1 MRQLI
6 GGSSGY
12 QICQADD
19 TLMSTPRIDAS
30 GGSTT
35 ATSMTTLAT
44 FSVPSDYHATQ
55 QSTILLV
62 CSFKTSNATYP
73 ARLRA
78 VNGMAYP
85 NDYGCVTQQAYGETA
100 AILVPCVGG
109 DTITI
114 QGCTKTGGT
123 MTLTYYSVYALDVHA
138 KTDESPGGI
147 SWE

>member
-19 TLMSTPRIDAS
+19 TLMSTPRIDES
-30 GGSTT
+30 GGSTA
-35 ATSMTTLAT
+35 ATSMTTIAT
-44 FSVPSDYHATQ
+44 FSVPADYHATQ
-55 QSTILLV
+55 QSTLMLV
-62 CSFKTSNATYP
+62 CSFKTSNSTYP

-78 VNGMAYP
+78 VNGMSYP
-85 NDYGCVTQQAYGETA
+85 NDTGCVTWSTDGETA

-114 QGCTKTGGT
+114 QGCIKSGGT
-123 MTLTYYSVYALDVHA
+123 MTLTYYSVYALDFHA
-138 KTDESPGGI
+138 KTDDSPGGI

>member
-19 TLMSTPRIDAS
+19 TLMSSPRIDET
-30 GGSTT
+30 GGST
-35 ATSMTTLAT
+35 AQTSMTTLAT
-44 FSVPSDYHATQ
+44 FVVPEDYHATQ
-55 QSTILLV
+55 QSTLMLL
-62 CSFKTSNATYP
+62 CSFKTSSTAYP

-85 NDYGCVTQQAYGETA
+85 NYSGCVTWSTLGQTA
-100 AILVPCVGG
+100 AIVVPCVGG

-114 QGCTKTGGT
+114 QGCTHSGGT
-123 MTLTYYSVYALDVHA
+123 MTLSYYSVYALDVHA

-147 SWE
+147 SWA

>member
-19 TLMSTPRIDAS
+19 TLISSPRVDDV

-35 ATSMTTLAT
+35 ATSMATIAT
-44 FSVPSDYHATQ
+44 FDVPSDYHATQ
-55 QSTILLV
+55 QSTLMLV
-62 CSFKTSNATYP
+62 CSFKTSSAAYP

-78 VNGMAYP
+78 VNGMTYP
-85 NDYGCVTQQAYGETA
+85 SDSGCVTWSTSGETV
-100 AILVPCVGG
+100 AIVVPCVGG

-114 QGCTKTGGT
+114 QGCTNSGGT
-123 MTLTYYSVYALDVHA
+123 MTLSYYSVYALDVHA

>member
-6 GGSSGY
+6 GSSGY

-19 TLMSTPRIDAS
+19 TLMSSPRIDAT
-30 GGSTT
+30 GGST
-35 ATSMTTLAT
+35 ALTSMTTLVT
-44 FSVPSDYHATQ
+44 FGVPEDYHATQ
-55 QSTILLV
+55 QSTLMLV
-62 CSFKTSNATYP
+62 CSFKTSNSTYP

-78 VNGMAYP
+78 VNGMFYP
-85 NDYGCVTQQAYGETA
+85 NDTGCVTWSTVGETA
-100 AILVPCVGG
+100 AIVVPCVGG

-114 QGCTKTGGT
+114 QGCTKSGGA
-123 MTLTYYSVYALDVHA
+123 MTLSFYSVYALDVHA

>member
-19 TLMSTPRIDAS
+19 TLMSSPRIDET
-30 GGSTT
+30 GGST
-35 ATSMTTLAT
+35 ALTSMTTLAT
-44 FSVPSDYHATQ
+44 FDVPEDYHATQ
-55 QSTILLV
+55 QSTLMLV
-62 CSFKTSNATYP
+62 CSFKTSSGAYP
-73 ARLRA
+73 ARLRV

-85 NDYGCVTQQAYGETA
+85 NDTGCVTWQTGGETA
-100 AILVPCVGG
+100 AIVVPCVGG

-114 QGCTKTGGT
+114 QGCSRTGGT
-123 MTLTYYSVYALDVHA
+123 MTLSFYNVYALDVHA